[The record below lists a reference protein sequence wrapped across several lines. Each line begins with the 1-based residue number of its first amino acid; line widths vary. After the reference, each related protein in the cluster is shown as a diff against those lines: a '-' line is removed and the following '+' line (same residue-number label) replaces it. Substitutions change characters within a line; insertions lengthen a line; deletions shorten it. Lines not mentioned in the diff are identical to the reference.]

1 MRKWF
6 HVLMAVFFIL
16 LLLFYVS
23 EFTIFSSIP
32 GSSSLKLLSQRDG
45 LPGPKKVILVI
56 IDSLRYDY
64 IERLPFISGALESK
78 PSKTFLLKCKVG
90 NPTMTTQR
98 IESLMTGSEIFSS
111 TTILKSFFASRTS
124 TDNIVHQLNLQ
135 NRSSFVMGD
144 DTWIK
149 IFRFTGGETCSN
161 TYNVHDY
168 DSCDQSIY

>member
-1 MRKWF
+1 MR
-6 HVLMAVFFIL
+6 HCLHALMALFFL
-16 LLLFYVS
+16 LLTLFYAS
-23 EFTIFSSIP
+23 EFTILSSRP
-32 GSSSLKLLSQRDG
+32 GSSSLKLLSQRG
-45 LPGPKKVILVI
+45 AMAGPSKVILVV

-64 IERLPFISGALESK
+64 IQRLPFLSGALESK
-78 PSKTFLLKCKVG
+78 PSKTFLVRCRVG

-111 TTILKSFFASRTS
+111 TTILKSFFASRTA
-124 TDNIVHQLNLQ
+124 TDSIIHQLNLL

-144 DTWIK
+144 DTWVK
-149 IFRFTGGETCSN
+149 LFSFTGGQTCSN

>member
-1 MRKWF
+1 MRQWF
-6 HVLMAVFFIL
+6 HVLMVVFFIL
-16 LLLFYVS
+16 LMLFYVS

-32 GSSSLKLLSQRDG
+32 TSSSLKLLSQREG
-45 LPGPKKVILVI
+45 LALPQKVILVV

-64 IERLPFISGALESK
+64 IERLPFVTATLQNN
-78 PSKTFLLKCKVG
+78 PSKSFLAKCRVG

-135 NRSSFVMGD
+135 DRSSFVMGD

-149 IFRFTGGETCSN
+149 LFSFTAS
-161 TYNVHDY
+161 
-168 DSCDQSIY
+168 